1 LKIVGKKVI
10 LLIYRRKIKITQIN
24 IQIIEISINCLKN
37 KNLQKNYKINDT
49 IFYKITKIENN
60 NNNNQEKYNC
70 EKSKI
75 TPDYEFEEKRRK
87 FEENS

>member
-1 LKIVGKKVI
+1 
-10 LLIYRRKIKITQIN
+10 LIYRRKIKITQIN

-37 KNLQKNYKINDT
+37 ENLQKIYKINGK

-60 NNNNQEKYNC
+60 NNNQEKYNC
-70 EKSKI
+70 KKSKI